1 MSNFHFRRQ
10 LNEVVNIFSATSV
23 SPHDHTY
30 WLYPDTT
37 VKQSGYCSRCS
48 PLLNAY

>member
-23 SPHDHTY
+23 SQHDHNY

-37 VKQSGYCSRCS
+37 VKQSGYCSNCS
-48 PLLNAY
+48 PLFNAY